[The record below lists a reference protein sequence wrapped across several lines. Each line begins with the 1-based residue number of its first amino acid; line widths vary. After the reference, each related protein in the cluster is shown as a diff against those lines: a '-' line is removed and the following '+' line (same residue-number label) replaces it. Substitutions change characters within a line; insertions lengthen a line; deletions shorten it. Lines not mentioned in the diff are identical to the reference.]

1 MDLSHFLSSSSFFSP
16 DHISEPYCWVGHIP
30 FAFWI
35 VEVSRPDVLVELG
48 THSGNSY
55 FSFCQAV
62 KRLELPTRCSA
73 VDSWE
78 GDEHAGYY
86 GEHIFQAVADKN
98 RREYDSFSQ
107 LIRARFDEA
116 HGQFEDGSI
125 DLLHIDG
132 MHTYEA
138 VKHDFETWLPK
149 MSRRGIVLLHDTNVH
164 ERGFGADRLFRELEG
179 RYPAFEFLHHF
190 GLGVLGVGGDLKGP
204 ILRLFQAH
212 GDQTIRMRVQTCYE
226 RLGLAVQEQCTRADL
241 GSVYGE
247 LILARESLA
256 ASQHHVVTPEGQN
269 RRLAEAA
276 VIPEDQNRRL
286 AEAAVTLERQHR
298 RLAEA
303 KERDEAQ
310 IAALRDDLEAL
321 RTMLAQLHDEM
332 EQIHQSLGWAVL
344 DRVRRLRGRLIRHD
358 SGPERCWRA
367 VTRLVRSAV
376 R

>member
-1 MDLSHFLSSSSFFSP
+1 MK
-16 DHISEPYCWVGHIP
+16 
-30 FAFWI
+30 
-35 VEVSRPDVLVELG
+35 
-48 THSGNSY
+48 HS
-55 FSFCQAV
+55 
-62 KRLELPTRCSA
+62 
-73 VDSWE
+73 
-78 GDEHAGYY
+78 
-86 GEHIFQAVADKN
+86 
-98 RREYDSFSQ
+98 
-107 LIRARFDEA
+107 
-116 HGQFEDGSI
+116 GQFEDGSI

-132 MHTYEA
+132 LHTYEA

-149 MSRRGIVLLHDTNVH
+149 MSRAGSSCSMTRTFTN
-164 ERGFGADRLFRELEG
+164 EASAFIGYSAELEG

-256 ASQHHVVTPEGQN
+256 ASQNHV
-269 RRLAEAA
+269 
-276 VIPEDQNRRL
+276 
-286 AEAAVTLERQHR
+286 VTLERLRIDDSR
-298 RLAEA
+298 RQRSETRRRSRPSAT
-303 KERDEAQ
+303 RS
-310 IAALRDDLEAL
+310 AL
-321 RTMLAQLHDEM
+321 RTMLAQFHDEM